1 MFNSMGYFIPCCEM
15 DQRVDV
21 LAERGF
27 YKEEFH
33 IDNLH
38 TVEDIK
44 NVFMSDVW
52 QDHYMG
58 LLNNPEGSPEW
69 CQRFCAKNTDVHI
82 DGHGT
87 DNHGFV

>member
-21 LAERGF
+21 LTERGF

-58 LLNNPEGSPEW
+58 LLNDPEGSPDGVKDFVLKI
-69 CQRFCAKNTDVHI
+69 QMYIST
-82 DGHGT
+82 GHGT